1 MKLLVAFDSFKGSLT
16 SLEAAEAFGEGW
28 LSVEP
33 SAEITKIAI
42 ADGGEGTLGALIETM
57 GGEWCDEEAS
67 DPIGRPIV
75 VRYGVA
81 GGRAI
86 IESATASG
94 LTLLSNEERNPLNT
108 TTYGLGEVIRSAL
121 DSGHRDFI
129 ITLGGSATND
139 GGVGML
145 QALGYRFYDSYGNEL
160 RGGGKILDK
169 IAKIDC
175 QGAHRALVESRFT
188 IASDVDNPLLGDQG
202 ATRIYSPQKG
212 ADSTMVELLERGMTN
227 YAEQVQKTLNKDFS
241 NAKGAGAAG
250 GLGYALLAFMGATMR
265 SGIDIVIEA
274 TGLRERAKACDI
286 IITGEGR
293 LDRQTTMG
301 KAPGGILRIAQELGK
316 PVIAVGGTIV
326 HCKELDNSAFEALY
340 AITPEGMSLDEAMQ
354 SEVAKENL
362 RRCAQRI
369 AKDYH
374 R

>member
-33 SAEITKIAI
+33 TAEITKIAI

-57 GGEWCDEEAS
+57 GGEWYEAEAS

-75 VRYGVA
+75 VRYGV
-81 GGRAI
+81 GSGRAI
-86 IESATASG
+86 IESATTSG

-139 GGVGML
+139 GGAGML

-160 RGGGKILDK
+160 SGGGKILDK

-175 QGAHRALVESRFT
+175 QGAHRALGESRFT

-202 ATRIYSPQKG
+202 ATRIYSQQKG
-212 ADSTMVELLERGMTN
+212 ADSAMVELLERGMVN
-227 YAEQVQKTLNKDFS
+227 YTEQAQKTLNKDFS
-241 NAKGAGAAG
+241 NVKGAGAAG

-274 TGLRERAKACDI
+274 TGLRERAKASDI

-301 KAPGGILRIAQELGK
+301 KAPGGILRIAQELCK
-316 PVIAVGGTIV
+316 PVIAVGGTIA

>member
-28 LSVEP
+28 FSAEP
-33 SAEITKIAI
+33 TAEITKIAI

-57 GGEWCDEEAS
+57 GGEWREVEAS

-81 GGRAI
+81 GGKAI

-94 LTLLSNEERNPLNT
+94 LTLLSNKERNPLNT

-139 GGVGML
+139 GGAGML

-175 QGAHRALVESRFT
+175 QGAHSALGESRFT
-188 IASDVDNPLLGDQG
+188 IASDVDNPLLGYQG

-212 ADSTMVELLERGMTN
+212 ADSAMVELLERGMAN
-227 YAEQVQKTLNKDFS
+227 YAEQVHKTLNKDFS

-274 TGLRERAKACDI
+274 TGLRKRAKACDI

-316 PVIAVGGTIV
+316 PVIAVGGTIA

-362 RRCAQRI
+362 LRCAQRI